1 MKGLRYF
8 KIILPVL
15 GIIWGCSGSEKVELS
30 KEGKLVEK
38 MAEATYEVI
47 NSWEQ
52 LLKTMEM
59 STVWDLGYG
68 LKDMIEYQIKN
79 GGSGEKLF
87 KELSDST
94 TPIGS
99 TYRMAVDNM
108 ARGFLAS
115 DVFTEEYMKNFFYC
129 SWSRFYGNEVMDS
142 LRKWSNN
149 NRYEAISL
157 VFKGLK
163 NYIQYVIA
171 NGDSL
176 AYDKAES
183 ALLATGCLLVH
194 IDKRGLDYNIF
205 DHYAKLVLVIPMSN
219 EALKL
224 AAKKLKEGG
233 EK

>member
-1 MKGLRYF
+1 MKRSYLPQKVEEMLEKLGDGEKEILLLSSYITPI
-8 KIILPVL
+8 IILPVL

-115 DVFTEEYMKNFFYC
+115 DV
-129 SWSRFYGNEVMDS
+129 
-142 LRKWSNN
+142 
-149 NRYEAISL
+149 
-157 VFKGLK
+157 
-163 NYIQYVIA
+163 
-171 NGDSL
+171 
-176 AYDKAES
+176 
-183 ALLATGCLLVH
+183 
-194 IDKRGLDYNIF
+194 
-205 DHYAKLVLVIPMSN
+205 
-219 EALKL
+219 
-224 AAKKLKEGG
+224 
-233 EK
+233 

>member
-8 KIILPVL
+8 KMVLPVL
-15 GIIWGCSGSEKVELS
+15 GIIWGCSVSEKVELS

-52 LLKTMEM
+52 LLKAMEM

-79 GGSGEKLF
+79 GSPGKDIL
-87 KELSDST
+87 KEILDST
-94 TPIGS
+94 TLIGS
-99 TYRMAVDNM
+99 TYKVALDNM

-115 DVFTEEYMKNFFYC
+115 DVFTDDYAKNFFYC

-157 VFKGLK
+157 VFKGLG
-163 NYIQYVIA
+163 NYLEYIIA
-171 NGDSL
+171 SGDSL

-194 IDKRGLDYNIF
+194 LDKRGLDYNIF
-205 DHYAKLVLVIPMSN
+205 DHYSKLLLVIPMSN

-233 EK
+233 